1 MFEEGKAKGRKIV
14 IKEFP
19 AYHLLHWLSKITDI
33 CSGRID
39 EFNVSKPT
47 LPKILCDIQNGAK
60 IMDVLSAKKYTK
72 QTLKKRLKTLG
83 ISLEQLHMK
92 RKALFQFGQLL
103 T

>member
-72 QTLKKRLKTLG
+72 QIRQYLDGLDK
-83 ISLEQLHMK
+83 QLNQIE
-92 RKALFQFGQLL
+92 RNIRNV
-103 T
+103 